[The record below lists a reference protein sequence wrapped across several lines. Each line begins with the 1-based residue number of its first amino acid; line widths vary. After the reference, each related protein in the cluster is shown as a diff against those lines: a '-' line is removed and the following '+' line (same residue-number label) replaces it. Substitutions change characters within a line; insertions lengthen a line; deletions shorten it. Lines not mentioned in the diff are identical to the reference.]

1 MQLSLLI
8 NKPILTQSETNIFFF
23 KKINYTFASKSMKHA
38 VASSVTQG
46 RDLCGGGVGG
56 GGGGGGG
63 MRERGRERETEGR
76 VSNLVFYAQSTITV
90 I

>member
-1 MQLSLLI
+1 MRLPALL
-8 NKPILTQSETNIFFF
+8 
-23 KKINYTFASKSMKHA
+23 H
-38 VASSVTQG
+38 
-46 RDLCGGGVGG
+46 RGGIYGV
-56 GGGGGGG
+56 GGGGGG

>member
-46 RDLCGGGVGG
+46 RDLCGGG
-56 GGGGGGG
+56 GGGGGG